1 MRSTARIDIY
11 IGILLILGIAM
22 AVVGSLVTASVGGL
36 AILVL
41 GAAGVAAALTLVG
54 IRMLGRDG

>member
-22 AVVGSLVTASVGGL
+22 AVIGSLVTASVGGL

>member
-1 MRSTARIDIY
+1 VRSTARIDIY

-22 AVVGSLVTASVGGL
+22 AVIGSLVTASVGGL